1 VDLLLVMV
9 LGFLGSF
16 GHCVGMCGP
25 LTIAFSLSQKS
36 SAAPTWQ
43 KSLYFHGL
51 LNLGRIFSYAAIG
64 AGIGALGSVLIAG
77 GQLAGIESGLRRG
90 LAIFT
95 GILLIWM
102 GLVQVQ
108 PGLLPKIPLLHPLT
122 QGKLHQTLNSGMIK
136 LSFHSRWW
144 TPLLLGLTWGL
155 VPCGF
160 LYTAQIKAAETGNLW
175 HGMVTMLA
183 FGLGTLPSMVGIGVS
198 ASLLSADRR
207 SQLFRLGGWV
217 TIAIGLLI
225 LLRTGQMENY
235 TSHGALVLL
244 MLALVA
250 RPISRLWAAPLK
262 YRRGLGVGAFALAI
276 AHSLHIVQHNLNWNL
291 DAVSFM
297 LPEQQAALWS
307 GAIALALMTPAAATS
322 CDRAVRAL
330 GRYWRWIHLL
340 NIPALVLGVGHTLWL
355 GSHYFGA
362 LEVSQSQITSAL
374 LLVGLTLLVLL
385 IRQRWI
391 WSLLSV
397 EQFYAPIVKSK

>member
-1 VDLLLVMV
+1 VDLLLVMI

-25 LTIAFSLSQKS
+25 LTIAFSLSQKTS
-36 SAAPTWQ
+36 SAPTWQ

-51 LNLGRIFSYAAIG
+51 LNVGRIFSYAAIG

-95 GILLIWM
+95 GGLLIWM

-108 PGLLPKIPLLHPLT
+108 PNLLPKIPLLQLF
-122 QGKLHQTLNSGMIK
+122 QGKFHQTLSAGMIK
-136 LSFHSRWW
+136 SLDSRWW
-144 TPLLLGLTWGL
+144 TPLVLGLTWGL

-160 LYTAQIKAAETGNLW
+160 LYTAQIKAAETGSLW

-183 FGLGTLPSMVGIGVS
+183 FGLGTLPSMLGIGVS

-225 LLRTGQMENY
+225 LFRTGEMEDY
-235 TSHGALVLL
+235 TGHGALVLL

-262 YRRGLGVGAFALAI
+262 YRRALGVGAFVLAF
-276 AHSLHIVQHNLNWNL
+276 AHTLHMVQHNLNWNL
-291 DAVSFM
+291 DAIAFM

-340 NIPALVLGVGHTLWL
+340 NIPALILGVGHTLWL

>member
-1 VDLLLVMV
+1 MDLLLIMI

-25 LTIAFSLSQKS
+25 LTIAFSLSQKNS
-36 SAAPTWQ
+36 APTWQ
-43 KSLYFHGL
+43 QSLYFHGL
-51 LNLGRIFSYAAIG
+51 LNVGRILSYAAIG

-77 GQLAGIESGLRRG
+77 GQLAGIESDLRRG

-95 GILLIWM
+95 GVLLIWM

-108 PGLLPKIPLLHPLT
+108 PGLLPKIPLLHPF
-122 QGKLHQTLNSGMIK
+122 QAKFHQTLSAGMSK
-136 LSFHSRWW
+136 SLHTQWW

-175 HGMVTMLA
+175 QGMVTMLA
-183 FGLGTLPSMVGIGVS
+183 FGLGTLPSMLGIGVS

-207 SQLFRLGGWV
+207 SQLFRMGGWV

-225 LLRTGQMENY
+225 LFRTGQMEDY
-235 TSHGALVLL
+235 TGQGALALL

-262 YRRGLGVGAFALAI
+262 YRRALGVGAFALAV
-276 AHSLHIVQHNLNWNL
+276 AHSLHMIQHNLNWNL
-291 DAVSFM
+291 DTVSFM
-297 LPEQQAALWS
+297 LPEQQAALWAGS
-307 GAIALALMTPAAATS
+307 IALALMTPAAITS
-322 CDRAVRAL
+322 CDRAASL
-330 GRYWRWIHLL
+330 LKRYWRWIHLL
-340 NIPALVLGVGHTLWL
+340 NIPALILAVGHTLWL

-362 LEVSQSQITSAL
+362 LEVSGKQITSAFL
-374 LLVGLTLLVLL
+374 LAGLTLGVLS

-391 WSLLSV
+391 WSFLSL
-397 EQFYAPIVKSK
+397 ERFYAPILKSK

>member
-1 VDLLLVMV
+1 MDLLLIMV

-43 KSLYFHGL
+43 QSLYFHGL
-51 LNLGRIFSYAAIG
+51 LNLGRIVSYAAIG

-95 GILLIWM
+95 GGLLIWM

-108 PGLLPKIPLLHPLT
+108 PNLLPKIPLLQPF
-122 QGKLHQTLNSGMIK
+122 QGKLHQTLSAGMSK
-136 LSFHSRWW
+136 SLHSHGW
-144 TPLLLGLTWGL
+144 TPLGLGLTWGL

-160 LYTAQIKAAETGNLW
+160 LYTAQIKAAETGSLW

-183 FGLGTLPSMVGIGVS
+183 FGLGTLPSMLGIGVS

-207 SQLFRLGGWV
+207 SQLFRMGGWV

-225 LLRTGQMENY
+225 LLRTGKMEDY

-250 RPISRLWAAPLK
+250 RPLSGLWATPFK

-291 DAVSFM
+291 EAIAFM
-297 LPEQQAALWS
+297 LPEQQAALWA
-307 GAIALALMTPAAATS
+307 GIIALALMTPAAATS
-322 CDRAVRAL
+322 CDRAVRGL
-330 GRYWRWIHLL
+330 GQYWRWIHLL
-340 NIPALVLGVGHTLWL
+340 NVPALILAVGHTLWL
-355 GSHYFGA
+355 GSHYLGA
-362 LEVSQSQITSAL
+362 LEISKSQITSAL
-374 LLVGLTLLVLL
+374 LLAGVTLFVLLV
-385 IRQRWI
+385 RQRWI
-391 WSLLSV
+391 WSLLSL
-397 EQFYAPIVKSK
+397 ERFYAPILKSK

>member
-1 VDLLLVMV
+1 MDLLLMMI

-25 LTIAFSLSQKS
+25 LTIAFSLSQKN

-43 KSLYFHGL
+43 QSLYFHGL

-77 GQLAGIESGLRRG
+77 GQLAGIESDLRRG

-95 GILLIWM
+95 GVLLIWM

-108 PGLLPKIPLLHPLT
+108 PGLLPKIPLLHPF
-122 QGKLHQTLNSGMIK
+122 QAKFHQTLSAGMSK
-136 LSFHSRWW
+136 SLHAQRW

-160 LYTAQIKAAETGNLW
+160 LYTAQIKAAETGSLW
-175 HGMVTMLA
+175 QGMVTMLA
-183 FGLGTLPSMVGIGVS
+183 FGLGTLPSMLGIGVS

-207 SQLFRLGGWV
+207 SQLFRMGGWV

-225 LLRTGQMENY
+225 LLRTGQMEDY
-235 TSHGALVLL
+235 TGHGALALL

-262 YRRGLGVGAFALAI
+262 YRRALGVGAFALAV
-276 AHSLHIVQHNLNWNL
+276 AHSLHMIQHTLNWNF

-297 LPEQQAALWS
+297 LPEQQTALWA
-307 GAIALALMTPAAATS
+307 GMIALVLMTPAALTS
-322 CDRAVRAL
+322 CDRAASL
-330 GRYWRWIHLL
+330 LKRYWRWIHLL
-340 NIPALVLGVGHTLWL
+340 TIPALILAVGHTLWL
-355 GSHYFGA
+355 GDRYFGA
-362 LEVSQSQITSAL
+362 LEVSGAQTGSAFL
-374 LLVGLTLLVLL
+374 LAGLTLLVLL

-391 WSLLSV
+391 WSLLSL
-397 EQFYAPIVKSK
+397 ERFYAPILKSK